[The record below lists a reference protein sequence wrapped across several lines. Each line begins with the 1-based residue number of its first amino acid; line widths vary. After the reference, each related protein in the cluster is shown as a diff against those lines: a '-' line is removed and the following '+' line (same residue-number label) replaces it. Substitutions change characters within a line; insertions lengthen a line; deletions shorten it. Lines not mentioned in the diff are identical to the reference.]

1 MVYTWGVGK
10 EYYVVEY
17 YRTDR
22 GDCPIEEFLES
33 LIEKHRAK
41 IEKFIEM
48 LEEYGP
54 DLPRPY
60 ADVLDGP
67 VRELRIKFGNLQY
80 RILYAFRGKIVL
92 LTHGFVKKTWAVNQR
107 EIDRAKKYLS
117 DWISRN
123 S

>member
-1 MVYTWGVGK
+1 MSVGN
-10 EYYVVEY
+10 EPYIVEY
-17 YRTDR
+17 YTTER
-22 GDCPIEEFLES
+22 GDCPVQEFIDS
-33 LIEKHRAK
+33 MVEKHKAK
-41 IEKFIEM
+41 TEKWIEM

-67 VRELRIKFGNLQY
+67 IRELRVKFGNLQY

-92 LTHGFVKKTWAVNQR
+92 LTHGFLKKTWAVSQE
-107 EIDRAKKYLS
+107 EIDRAKRYLN

-123 S
+123 A